1 MTVPR
6 TSAAPTGSTRP
17 GRRPSAYHPPASRM
31 KRMRWSPGRG
41 RGPQRLGGATSAC
54 SAPYKRT
61 PSDRGEPPRPG
72 MITGVRTLLRY
83 LGGAALVGLLVAAG
97 TWVRVGQIGAEEPT
111 ASSGGGVEAIVVLG
125 AAQYDGDPSPVFRA
139 RLDHAAQLYRDGV
152 APRIVTI
159 GGGRPDDVTTE
170 GQAGAVYLTG
180 AGIDPAA
187 LVAVGAGADTL
198 ASLRA
203 ADGVLAARG
212 WTSVVLVT
220 DPPHAA
226 RSALMARDLGWS
238 VQTSPVREGPAVRDD
253 VRAAYLLR
261 ETLGILYYRVAGGPS
276 GISAPV
282 I

>member
-1 MTVPR
+1 MI
-6 TSAAPTGSTRP
+6 GS
-17 GRRPSAYHPPASRM
+17 GGRPSARQEH
-31 KRMRWSPGRG
+31 
-41 RGPQRLGGATSAC
+41 GGQ
-54 SAPYKRT
+54 
-61 PSDRGEPPRPG
+61 
-72 MITGVRTLLRY
+72 VRTLLRY
-83 LGGAALVGLLVAAG
+83 LGGVALVGLLVVAG
-97 TWVRVGQIGAEEPT
+97 TWVRVAQISARDER
-111 ASSGGGVEAIVVLG
+111 ADADAIVVLG

-187 LVAVGAGADTL
+187 LVAVGEGADTL

-253 VRAAYLLR
+253 VRTAYLLR